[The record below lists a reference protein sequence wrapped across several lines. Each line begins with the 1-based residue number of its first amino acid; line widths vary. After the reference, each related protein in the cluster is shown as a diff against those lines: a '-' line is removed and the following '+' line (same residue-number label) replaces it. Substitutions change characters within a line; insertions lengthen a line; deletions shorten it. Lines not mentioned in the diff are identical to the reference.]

1 MKKNLIALMLSL
13 VMMVSITGCGNNTQN
28 GDDIN
33 SSSTPTSSTTS
44 TTSETGG
51 MYVDDDGNIID
62 SSTGETISDGSVTVD
77 EDGNIIDTETGETVV
92 SKEESD
98 HKKEEIKNPSNSTSS
113 SSSSSSSSKPTN
125 PNGGNTTKPTNP
137 PTNSNSDN
145 SKPTEPPKDTTPP
158 TTTPDDPKH
167 THKFEYYYTEV
178 PAYCDS
184 DGIDIEKCFDC
195 GETREVTNKQRPAHN
210 FIEGWYITKQP
221 TLTETGIKERKCYD
235 CGFKETTIAEK
246 VSLKHKPT
254 ATEFEM
260 LEFINASRKEAGVA
274 PLAFNYMYYD
284 CAYIRGQEIKQ
295 VYSHDRPNGKSFMTV
310 LTDNGF
316 SIPNRIGENIQR
328 GENYGTE
335 GAHII
340 FMNSPGHKANILWEE
355 YTSVSIRV
363 FIDESTNK
371 YYVVENFF
379 G

>member
-1 MKKNLIALMLSL
+1 MRKITAILITACLLASL
-13 VMMVSITGCGNNTQN
+13 AGCGSQETPA
-28 GDDIN
+28 
-33 SSSTPTSSTTS
+33 STTADNSTTS
-44 TTSETGG
+44 TAGETSSTSSTPSGY
-51 MYVDDDGNIID
+51 YVDESGDIID
-62 SSTGETISDGSVTVD
+62 ASTGEKKDNVKVD
-77 EDGNIIDTETGETVV
+77 EETGDIIDTNTGEVIQ
-92 SKEESD
+92 SKDETD
-98 HKKEEIKNPSNSTSS
+98 KIKEEIS
-113 SSSSSSSSKPTN
+113 
-125 PNGGNTTKPTNP
+125 KPTNP
-137 PTNSNSDN
+137 PTSSTSSGNTSRPTTPPTNNN

-235 CGFKETTIAEK
+235 CGFKETAIAEK

-254 ATEFEM
+254 AIEFEM
-260 LEFINASRKEAGVA
+260 LDFINASRKEAGVA
-274 PLAFNYMYYD
+274 PLAFNYMHYD

>member
-1 MKKNLIALMLSL
+1 MRKITAILITACLFASL
-13 VMMVSITGCGNNTQN
+13 AGCGSQETPASTTA
-28 GDDIN
+28 DN
-33 SSSTPTSSTTS
+33 STTGITSTAGETSSTSSTPS
-44 TTSETGG
+44 GY
-51 MYVDDDGNIID
+51 YVDESGDIID
-62 SSTGETISDGSVTVD
+62 ASTGEKKDNVKVD
-77 EDGNIIDTETGETVV
+77 EETGDIIDTNTGEVIQ
-92 SKEESD
+92 SKDETD
-98 HKKEEIKNPSNSTSS
+98 KIKEEIS
-113 SSSSSSSSKPTN
+113 
-125 PNGGNTTKPTNP
+125 KPTNP
-137 PTNSNSDN
+137 PTSSASSKPASGNTSRPTTPPTSSN

-195 GETREVTNKQRPAHN
+195 GETREVPNKQRPAHN

-235 CGFKETTIAEK
+235 CGFKETAIAEK

-260 LEFINASRKEAGVA
+260 LDFINASRKEAGVA
-274 PLAFNYMYYD
+274 PLVFNYMYYD
-284 CAYIRGQEIKQ
+284 CAYIRGQQIKQ
-295 VYSHDRPNGKSFMTV
+295 VYSHTRPNGKDFMTV

-316 SIPNRIGENIQR
+316 SIPNRIGENILK
-328 GENYGTE
+328 GVNYGTE
-335 GAHII
+335 GAHLI
-340 FMNSPGHKANILWEE
+340 FMDSPGHKANILRKE

-363 FIDESTNK
+363 YIDESSDNF
-371 YYVVENFF
+371 YVVENFF